1 MGKKKRPVN
10 YDRKAL
16 TNLSRQ
22 IKLGRRP
29 LKEGNIPELKIDLEG
44 LENTIKSLPKNQREV
59 TEKFW
64 GLIPGTMDHSKQLG
78 TRKRNDIAYQNM
90 LNATLG
96 VMRDLIHFE
105 YLRLYDANM
114 KEIFDGLVS
123 KVDKTGAEEVSDED
137 AIKYFLIFLIF
148 IANGP
153 RLLVEEEG
161 YQINLK
167 EEQESY
173 FDEYALLRATWKE
186 TAKHLPDHSI
196 KLKLLMETI
205 SMFDL
210 KQVVAMKHFAR
221 LPVETEFDNPNA
233 KPVQTFAE
241 IRLLKE
247 ELFPYGAWDVTTL
260 LIYGAAKEEDRIDV
274 SDLAEH
280 FHEFRKNWDEIKK
293 YKVSETTLVTTKGE
307 TKLDRYRIGCLEF
320 TDIYEVMFLYVSR
333 SLL

>member
-1 MGKKKRPVN
+1 MGKKKRTVD

-16 TNLSRQ
+16 ANLSQQ
-22 IKLGRRP
+22 IKSGRKP
-29 LKEGNIPELKIDLEG
+29 LKGGSIPNLKIDLEG
-44 LENTIKSLPKNQREV
+44 LENAIKSLPKKQREV
-59 TEKFW
+59 AEKFW
-64 GLIPGTMDHSKQLG
+64 GLIPGTMDYSKQIT
-78 TRKRNDIAYQNM
+78 TRKSRDIAYQNM
-90 LNATLG
+90 LHTALDILK
-96 VMRDLIHFE
+96 DLIHFE
-105 YLRLYDANM
+105 YLRLYDVNM
-114 KEIFDGLVS
+114 KEIFEGLVS
-123 KVDKTGAEEVSDED
+123 KIDKNGAENVSDEE
-137 AIKYFLIFLIF
+137 AIKYLLIFLIF
-148 IANGP
+148 IACGP
-153 RLLVEEEG
+153 RLLVEEED

-173 FDEYALLRATWKE
+173 FDEYALLRTTWQE
-186 TAKHLPDHSI
+186 TGKTLPNHSI

-205 SMFDL
+205 SMFDI

-221 LPVETEFDNPNA
+221 LPAEAEFDDPKA

-247 ELFPYGAWDVTTL
+247 EMFPFGAWDVTTL
-260 LIYGAAKEEDRIDV
+260 LIYGAEKEEDRIDV